1 MAKNITIHKNIK
13 SADIPYCMVDNEE
26 LNNAMI
32 SLTGAGFKLYIY
44 LCRNQDSATWL
55 LREKHVLDFT
65 GLSRSAYY
73 RAMNEL
79 KEQGYIIESEDKI
92 DFYETSQEEL

>member
-1 MAKNITIHKNIK
+1 MA
-13 SADIPYCMVDNEE
+13 
-26 LNNAMI
+26 
-32 SLTGAGFKLYIY
+32 
-44 LCRNQDSATWL
+44 
-55 LREKHVLDFT
+55 FT

>member
-1 MAKNITIHKNIK
+1 MAKLNI
-13 SADIPYCMVDNEE
+13 EE
-26 LNNAMI
+26 MSRAMK
-32 SLTGAGFKLYIY
+32 SLTGAGFKLYVY
-44 LCRNQDSATWL
+44 DCSTAGPLKETPAMA
-55 LREKHVLDFT
+55 FT

>member
-1 MAKNITIHKNIK
+1 MAKLNI
-13 SADIPYCMVDNEE
+13 EE
-26 LNNAMI
+26 MFRAMK
-32 SLTGAGFKLYIY
+32 SLTGAGFKLYVY
-44 LCRNQDSATWL
+44 NRSKAGPLKKTPAMA
-55 LREKHVLDFT
+55 FT

>member
-1 MAKNITIHKNIK
+1 MAKLNI
-13 SADIPYCMVDNEE
+13 EE
-26 LNNAMI
+26 MFRAMK

-44 LCRNQDSATWL
+44 NRSKAGPLKETPAMA
-55 LREKHVLDFT
+55 FT

-73 RAMNEL
+73 RAMN
-79 KEQGYIIESEDKI
+79 EQGYIIESEDKI

>member
-1 MAKNITIHKNIK
+1 M
-13 SADIPYCMVDNEE
+13 
-26 LNNAMI
+26 
-32 SLTGAGFKLYIY
+32 F
-44 LCRNQDSATWL
+44 
-55 LREKHVLDFT
+55 
-65 GLSRSAYY
+65 